1 MASGERRQTSH
12 VLLRIALTCL
22 ALDGVTI
29 LGFIR
34 LTATTDRTSA
44 AVLWL
49 GLATLGLTVAA
60 TLCLLYSLAFWAD
73 KRRHVFSTWVW
84 PRR

>member
-1 MASGERRQTSH
+1 
-12 VLLRIALTCL
+12 VLLRIALACL
-22 ALDGVTI
+22 ALDGI
-29 LGFIR
+29 AMLGFTR
-34 LTATTDRTSA
+34 LTATTDRNSA

-73 KRRHVFSTWVW
+73 KRWHVFSRSVW